1 MILLTSSITLTRR
14 GRTHWLAIREISNE
28 RYLYNLSFFIY
39 LIEQM
44 AVVGGGGE
52 RSLQGNKV
60 IIIAILHVM
69 NTN

>member
-14 GRTHWLAIREISNE
+14 GRKHWLAIREISNE

-44 AVVGGGGE
+44 AVVGGGRE

-60 IIIAILHVM
+60 IIIDILHVM